1 MEKVIAVQNNHYE
14 KLNQLENLL
23 THSMKNTD
31 DDGSCE
37 KAPVPTTAEMK
48 LRRGSYDNVLED
60 LQQNNTPSNHS
71 VY

>member
-23 THSMKNTD
+23 MDN
-31 DDGSCE
+31 DGSCK
-37 KAPVPTTAEMK
+37 KAPVPTTAEMR
-48 LRRGSYDNVLED
+48 LYIRRGTLNNVLED

-71 VY
+71 VL